1 MPDRLPTVLSQAQFD
16 NPIVLCEEVRVK
28 VEELDTSEE
37 IQDPLSCASNR
48 LGSCSNDCEGVNH
61 AVRVKECRVMLQRRK
76 GLWGAGNLAKKHM
89 FPNKKRFEC
98 KVGNCEERFR
108 QRRGLE
114 DHMRGKHGQRKL
126 QCTFEGCGAEFVN
139 EQVLKA
145 HVSYVHL
152 GKAKPFGCK
161 ISGCKERFVI
171 KMSV

>member
-76 GLWGAGNLAKKHM
+76 WSWGPGRI
-89 FPNKKRFEC
+89 F
-98 KVGNCEERFR
+98 
-108 QRRGLE
+108 Q
-114 DHMRGKHGQRKL
+114 
-126 QCTFEGCGAEFVN
+126 
-139 EQVLKA
+139 
-145 HVSYVHL
+145 
-152 GKAKPFGCK
+152 
-161 ISGCKERFVI
+161 
-171 KMSV
+171 